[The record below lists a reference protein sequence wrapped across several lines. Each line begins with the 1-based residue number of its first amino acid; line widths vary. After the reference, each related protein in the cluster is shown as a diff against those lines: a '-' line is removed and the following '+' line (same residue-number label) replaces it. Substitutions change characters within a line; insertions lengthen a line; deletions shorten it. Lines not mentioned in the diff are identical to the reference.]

1 MDDLRDWLTWML
13 RGRLVNLAA
22 SSFFINLGLLITP
35 LFSMLVYD
43 KVVHNGVFETLWALV
58 IGVLLF
64 LAAELTVRAL
74 RVRSIER
81 VALELDVQIDE
92 RLFSS
97 LLKPSSRSASQ
108 PGMAARFLTL
118 YRDLANARDFFSS
131 QYVLALSDVPF
142 TLLVW
147 LIMGLIAWPLM
158 MVVLVWTAIY
168 VSVGAVLKERSKKIN
183 IDLNKQQAH
192 KMALLTDTLS
202 SLDTLR
208 TSHAGAH
215 LAQRFVASARTN
227 AQYASW
233 LRLEHMLQA
242 HWTQAVYL
250 LSYVSL
256 LTVGAYLVFNQYIT
270 TGALI
275 AVGMLSNRTLGT
287 AGQVL
292 ATLSRWSELRQSI
305 QALSPYVV
313 VRADQDIS
321 AETDPALASLHRP
334 IESLQGRLT
343 THAVGHGYSAQRSVL
358 HGLNLTFEPGERVG
372 LLGRA
377 GSGKSTLLRILAGAV
392 QPREGDVRVDHVSLL
407 AIEPQDRAVWLSFKP
422 QESTLM
428 AGTLEDNVL
437 LNLPV
442 NATPIA
448 RAEALRHALYYSG
461 LDHDLNSGAL
471 SLDYAVEEY
480 GANLSGGQRQKVA
493 LARCL
498 APQPRI
504 ILLDEPT
511 SGLDTESEKLIIDR
525 LVQLQ
530 GVTLLIA
537 THSAKVLS
545 ITQRVVVLENGR
557 LLADGLTQKL
567 LQPSV

>member
-1 MDDLRDWLTWML
+1 MHELRDWLTWML
-13 RGRLVNLAA
+13 RGRLVSLAA
-22 SSFFINLGLLITP
+22 SSFFINLGLLVTP

-58 IGVLLF
+58 IGVVLF

-74 RVRSIER
+74 RVRGIER
-81 VALELDVQIDE
+81 VAVELDAQIDA
-92 RLFSS
+92 RLFAS

-147 LIMGLIAWPLM
+147 VIMGLIAWPLL
-158 MVVLVWTAIY
+158 MVVLVWTVIY
-168 VSVGAVLKERSKKIN
+168 VGVGSVLKERSKKIN
-183 IDLNKQQAH
+183 ADLNKQQAH

-215 LAQRFVASARTN
+215 LEQRFAASSHTN
-227 AQYASW
+227 AQYTSW
-233 LRLEHMLQA
+233 LRLEQMLQA

-250 LSYVSL
+250 LSYVCM
-256 LTVGAYLVFNQYIT
+256 LTLGAYLVFNQTIT

-275 AVGMLSNRTLGT
+275 AVSMLCNRTLGT

-292 ATLSRWSELRQSI
+292 ATLSRWAELRQSI
-305 QALSPYVV
+305 QALAPYVAV
-313 VRADQDIS
+313 STHDDEAQTAD
-321 AETDPALASLHRP
+321 APLAMHRP
-334 IESLQGRLT
+334 VDTLQGRLT
-343 THAVGHGYSAQRSVL
+343 THAVGHGYGPGRTVL
-358 HGLNLTFEPGERVG
+358 NGLSLMFEPGERVG

-392 QPREGDVRVDHVSLL
+392 QAREGEVRVDHVSLFNIQL
-407 AIEPQDRAVWLSFKP
+407 QDRAAWLAFKP

-428 AGTLEDNVL
+428 AGTLEDNIL
-437 LNLPV
+437 LNLPMD
-442 NATPIA
+442 ASPA
-448 RAEALRHALYYSG
+448 QRAEALRHALYHSG
-461 LDHDLNSGAL
+461 LDYDLNSGVL
-471 SLDYAVEEY
+471 SLDHMVEEY

-525 LVQLQ
+525 LAQLQ
-530 GVTLLIA
+530 GVTLIIA

-545 ITQRVVVLENGR
+545 ITQRVVVLEHGR
-557 LLADGLTQKL
+557 LLADGPTQKL
-567 LQPSV
+567 LQA

>member
-1 MDDLRDWLTWML
+1 MHELRDWLTWML
-13 RGRLVNLAA
+13 RGRLVSLAA
-22 SSFFINLGLLITP
+22 SSFFINLGLLVTP

-58 IGVLLF
+58 IGLVLF

-74 RVRSIER
+74 RVRGIER
-81 VALELDVQIDE
+81 VAIELDTQIDA
-92 RLFSS
+92 RLFAS

-118 YRDLANARDFFSS
+118 YRDLASARDFFSS

-147 LIMGLIAWPLM
+147 IIMGLIAWPLL
-158 MVVLVWTAIY
+158 MVVLVWTIIY
-168 VSVGAVLKERSKKIN
+168 VGVGSVLKERSKKIN
-183 IDLNKQQAH
+183 ADLNKQQAH

-208 TSHAGAH
+208 TSHAGEH
-215 LAQRFVASARTN
+215 LAQRFAASAQTN

-233 LRLEHMLQA
+233 LRLELMLQA

-250 LSYVSL
+250 LSYVCL

-275 AVGMLSNRTLGT
+275 AVSMLSNRTLGT

-292 ATLSRWSELRQSI
+292 ATLSRWTELRQSI
-305 QALSPYVV
+305 QALSPYVA
-313 VRADQDIS
+313 VRTHDEPSD
-321 AETDPALASLHRP
+321 ETDAPTAMHRP
-334 IESLQGRLT
+334 IDTLQGRLT
-343 THAVGHGYSAQRSVL
+343 AHAVTHGFSANRSVL
-358 HGLNLTFEPGERVG
+358 NGLNLTFEAGERIG

-392 QPREGDVRVDHVSLL
+392 QPREGEVRVDHVSLL
-407 AIEPQDRAVWLSFKP
+407 NIQQQDRAAWLAFKP

-437 LNLPV
+437 LNLPMD
-442 NATPIA
+442 ATPA
-448 RAEALRHALYYSG
+448 QRADALRHALYHSG
-461 LDHDLNSGAL
+461 LDYDLNSGVL
-471 SLDYAVEEY
+471 SLDHVVEEY

-504 ILLDEPT
+504 LLLDEPT

-525 LVQLQ
+525 LAQLQ
-530 GVTLLIA
+530 GVTLIIA

-545 ITQRVVVLENGR
+545 ITQRVVVLEYGR
-557 LLADGLTQKL
+557 LLADGPTQKL
-567 LQPSV
+567 LQPSA

>member
-1 MDDLRDWLTWML
+1 MSELRDWLAWML
-13 RGRLVNLAA
+13 RGRLASLAA
-22 SSFFINLGLLITP
+22 SSFIINLGLLVTP

-58 IGVLLF
+58 LGVIFF
-64 LAAELTVRAL
+64 LAIELTVRAL
-74 RVRSIER
+74 RVRGIER
-81 VALELDVQIDE
+81 VALELDVQIDA
-92 RLFSS
+92 RLFAS

-147 LIMGLIAWPLM
+147 IIMAAIAWPLFL
-158 MVVLVWTAIY
+158 VVLVWTLVY
-168 VSVGAVLKERSKKIN
+168 VAVGFVLKERSKKIN
-183 IDLNKQQAH
+183 VDLNKQQAH

-215 LAQRFVASARTN
+215 LAKRFAASAY
-227 AQYASW
+227 AQAQLASW
-233 LRLEHMLQA
+233 LRLEAMLQA

-250 LSYVSL
+250 LSYVTL
-256 LTVGAYLVFNQYIT
+256 LTVGAYLVFGQYIT
-270 TGALI
+270 VGALI
-275 AVGMLSNRTLGT
+275 AVGMLSNRSLGT

-292 ATLSRWSELRQSI
+292 STLSRWSELRQSI
-305 QALSPYVV
+305 QALSPYVT
-313 VRADQDIS
+313 VRAHEEPV
-321 AETDPALASLHRP
+321 AEMDAPVSMHRP
-334 IESLQGRLT
+334 VESLQGRLT
-343 THAVGHGYSAQRSVL
+343 THAVGHGYSAQRPVL
-358 HGLNLTFEPGERVG
+358 QALNLAFEPGERVG

-392 QPREGDVRVDHVSLL
+392 QPREGEVRVDHVSLL
-407 AIEPQDRAVWLSFKP
+407 AIEPQDRAAWLAFKP

-437 LNLPV
+437 LNLPLD
-442 NATPIA
+442 ATPVE
-448 RAEALRHALYYSG
+448 RAEALRHALYHSG
-461 LDHDLNSGAL
+461 LDHDLNSGVL
-471 SLDYAVEEY
+471 SLDHLVEEY

-498 APQPRI
+498 APKPRI

-525 LVQLQ
+525 LSQLQ

-545 ITQRVVVLENGR
+545 ITQRIVVLEHGR
-557 LLADGLTQKL
+557 LLADGPTQKL
-567 LQPSV
+567 LQPSS

>member
-1 MDDLRDWLTWML
+1 MHELRDWLTWML
-13 RGRLVNLAA
+13 RGRLASLAA
-22 SSFFINLGLLITP
+22 SSFFINLGLLVTP

-58 IGVLLF
+58 IGVVLF
-64 LAAELTVRAL
+64 LAAELIVRAL
-74 RVRSIER
+74 RVRGIER
-81 VALELDVQIDE
+81 VAIELDAQIDAH
-92 RLFSS
+92 LFAS

-108 PGMAARFLTL
+108 PGMAARFLSL
-118 YRDLANARDFFSS
+118 YRDLASARDFFSS

-147 LIMGLIAWPLM
+147 VIMGLIAWPLL
-158 MVVLVWTAIY
+158 MVVLVWTVIY
-168 VSVGAVLKERSKKIN
+168 VGVGSVLKERSKKIN
-183 IDLNKQQAH
+183 ADLNKQQAQ

-215 LAQRFVASARTN
+215 LEQRFAASSQTN

-233 LRLEHMLQA
+233 LRLEQMLQA

-250 LSYVSL
+250 LSYVCL
-256 LTVGAYLVFNQYIT
+256 LTLGAYLVFNQSIT

-275 AVGMLSNRTLGT
+275 AVSMLSNRTLGT

-292 ATLSRWSELRQSI
+292 VTLSRWTELRQSI
-305 QALSPYVV
+305 QALAPYVV
-313 VRADQDIS
+313 VSTHDEPMDEAD
-321 AETDPALASLHRP
+321 APLAMHRP
-334 IESLQGRLT
+334 EDTLQGRLT
-343 THAVGHGYSAQRSVL
+343 THAVGHGYGPGRTVL
-358 HGLNLTFEPGERVG
+358 NGLSLTFEPGERVG

-392 QPREGDVRVDHVSLL
+392 QAREGEVRVDHVSLFNIQL
-407 AIEPQDRAVWLSFKP
+407 QDRAAWLAFKP

-428 AGTLEDNVL
+428 SGTLEDNIL
-437 LNLPV
+437 LNLPMD
-442 NATPIA
+442 ATPTQ
-448 RAEALRHALYYSG
+448 RAEALRHALYHSG
-461 LDHDLNSGAL
+461 LDYDLNSGVL
-471 SLDYAVEEY
+471 SLDHMVEEY

-493 LARCL
+493 LARSL

-525 LVQLQ
+525 LAQLQ
-530 GVTLLIA
+530 GVTLIIA

-545 ITQRVVVLENGR
+545 ITQRVVVLEYGR
-557 LLADGLTQKL
+557 LLADGPTQKL
-567 LQPSV
+567 LQA

>member
-1 MDDLRDWLTWML
+1 
-13 RGRLVNLAA
+13 
-22 SSFFINLGLLITP
+22 
-35 LFSMLVYD
+35 
-43 KVVHNGVFETLWALV
+43 
-58 IGVLLF
+58 
-64 LAAELTVRAL
+64 
-74 RVRSIER
+74 
-81 VALELDVQIDE
+81 
-92 RLFSS
+92 
-97 LLKPSSRSASQ
+97 
-108 PGMAARFLTL
+108 
-118 YRDLANARDFFSS
+118 
-131 QYVLALSDVPF
+131 VLALSDVPF

-147 LIMGLIAWPLM
+147 VIMGLIAWPLL
-158 MVVLVWTAIY
+158 MVVLVWTVIY
-168 VSVGAVLKERSKKIN
+168 VGVGSVLKERSKKIN
-183 IDLNKQQAH
+183 ADLNKQQAH

-215 LAQRFVASARTN
+215 LEQRFAASSQTN

-233 LRLEHMLQA
+233 LRLEQMLQA

-250 LSYVSL
+250 LSYVCL
-256 LTVGAYLVFNQYIT
+256 LTVGAYLVFNQTIT

-275 AVGMLSNRTLGT
+275 AVSMLSNRTLGT

-292 ATLSRWSELRQSI
+292 ATLSRWTELRQSI

-313 VRADQDIS
+313 VATHN
-321 AETDPALASLHRP
+321 ETVDEANATPVMHRP
-334 IESLQGRLT
+334 VDTLQGRLT
-343 THAVGHGYSAQRSVL
+343 THDVGHGYGPGRSVL
-358 HGLNLTFEPGERVG
+358 NGLSLTFEPSERVG

-392 QPREGDVRVDHVSLL
+392 QAREGEVRVDHVSLFNIQL
-407 AIEPQDRAVWLSFKP
+407 QDRAAWLAFKP

-428 AGTLEDNVL
+428 AGTLEDNIL
-437 LNLPV
+437 LNLPMD
-442 NATPIA
+442 ATPA
-448 RAEALRHALYYSG
+448 QRAEAMRHALYHSG
-461 LDHDLNSGAL
+461 LDYDLNSGVL
-471 SLDYAVEEY
+471 SLDHMVEEY

-525 LVQLQ
+525 LAQLQ
-530 GVTLLIA
+530 GVTLIIA

-545 ITQRVVVLENGR
+545 ITQRVVVLEHGR

-567 LQPSV
+567 LQA

>member
-1 MDDLRDWLTWML
+1 MHELRDWLTWML
-13 RGRLVNLAA
+13 RGRLVGLAA
-22 SSFFINLGLLITP
+22 SSFFINLGLLVTP

-58 IGVLLF
+58 IGVVLF

-81 VALELDVQIDE
+81 VAVELDAQIDA
-92 RLFSS
+92 RLFAS

-118 YRDLANARDFFSS
+118 YRDLASARDFFSS

-142 TLLVW
+142 TVLVW
-147 LIMGLIAWPLM
+147 VIMGLIAWPLL

-168 VSVGAVLKERSKKIN
+168 VGVGSVLKERSKKIN
-183 IDLNKQQAH
+183 ADLNKQQAH

-215 LAQRFVASARTN
+215 LEQCFAASSQTN

-233 LRLEHMLQA
+233 LRLEQMLQA

-250 LSYVSL
+250 LSYACL
-256 LTVGAYLVFNQYIT
+256 LTVGAYLVFNQTIT

-275 AVGMLSNRTLGT
+275 AVSMLSNRTLGT

-292 ATLSRWSELRQSI
+292 ATLSRWTELRQSI
-305 QALSPYVV
+305 QALAPYVSV
-313 VRADQDIS
+313 STHDEPVNEAD
-321 AETDPALASLHRP
+321 APLAMHRP
-334 IESLQGRLT
+334 VETLQGRLT
-343 THAVGHGYSAQRSVL
+343 THAVGHGYGPGRTVL
-358 HGLNLTFEPGERVG
+358 NGLSLTFEPGERVG

-392 QPREGDVRVDHVSLL
+392 QAREGEVRVDHVSLFNIQL
-407 AIEPQDRAVWLSFKP
+407 QDRAAWLAFKP

-428 AGTLEDNVL
+428 AGTLEDNIL
-437 LNLPV
+437 LNLPMD
-442 NATPIA
+442 ATPA
-448 RAEALRHALYYSG
+448 QRAEALRHALYHSG
-461 LDHDLNSGAL
+461 LDYDLNSGVL
-471 SLDYAVEEY
+471 SLDHMVEEY

-525 LVQLQ
+525 LAQLQ
-530 GVTLLIA
+530 GVTLIIA

-545 ITQRVVVLENGR
+545 ITQRVVVLEHGR
-557 LLADGLTQKL
+557 LLADGPTQKL
-567 LQPSV
+567 LQA

>member
-1 MDDLRDWLTWML
+1 ML
-13 RGRLVNLAA
+13 RGRLVSLAA
-22 SSFFINLGLLITP
+22 SSFFINLGLLVTP

-58 IGVLLF
+58 IGVVLF

-74 RVRSIER
+74 RVRGIER
-81 VALELDVQIDE
+81 VAVELDAQIDA
-92 RLFSS
+92 RLFAS

-118 YRDLANARDFFSS
+118 YRDLASARDFFSS

-147 LIMGLIAWPLM
+147 VIMGLIAWPLL
-158 MVVLVWTAIY
+158 MVVLVWTVIY
-168 VSVGAVLKERSKKIN
+168 VGVGSVLKERSKKIN
-183 IDLNKQQAH
+183 ADLNKQQAQ

-215 LAQRFVASARTN
+215 LEQRFAASSKTN

-233 LRLEHMLQA
+233 LRLEQMLQA

-250 LSYVSL
+250 LSYVCL
-256 LTVGAYLVFNQYIT
+256 LTLGAYLVFNQSIT

-275 AVGMLSNRTLGT
+275 AVSMLSNRTLGT

-292 ATLSRWSELRQSI
+292 ATLSRWTELRQSI
-305 QALSPYVV
+305 QALAPYVAV
-313 VRADQDIS
+313 STQDEPMDEAD
-321 AETDPALASLHRP
+321 APLAMHRP
-334 IESLQGRLT
+334 VDTLQGRLT
-343 THAVGHGYSAQRSVL
+343 THAVGHGYGPGRTVL
-358 HGLNLTFEPGERVG
+358 NGLNLTFEPGERVG

-392 QPREGDVRVDHVSLL
+392 QAREGEVRVDHVSLFNIQL
-407 AIEPQDRAVWLSFKP
+407 QDRAAWLAFKP

-428 AGTLEDNVL
+428 AGTLEDNIL
-437 LNLPV
+437 LNLPMD
-442 NATPIA
+442 ATPA
-448 RAEALRHALYYSG
+448 QRAEALRHALFHSG
-461 LDHDLNSGAL
+461 LDYDLNSGVL
-471 SLDYAVEEY
+471 SLDHMVEEY

-525 LVQLQ
+525 LAQLQ
-530 GVTLLIA
+530 GVTLIIA

-545 ITQRVVVLENGR
+545 ITQRVVVLEHGR
-557 LLADGLTQKL
+557 LLADGPTQKL
-567 LQPSV
+567 LQA

>member
-1 MDDLRDWLTWML
+1 MHELRDWLTWML
-13 RGRLVNLAA
+13 RGRLASLAA
-22 SSFFINLGLLITP
+22 SSFFINLGLLVTP

-58 IGVLLF
+58 IGVVLF

-74 RVRSIER
+74 RVRGIER
-81 VALELDVQIDE
+81 VAVELDAQIDA
-92 RLFSS
+92 RLFAS
-97 LLKPSSRSASQ
+97 LLKPSARSASQ

-118 YRDLANARDFFSS
+118 YRDLASARDFFSS

-142 TLLVW
+142 TVLVW
-147 LIMGLIAWPLM
+147 VIMGLIAWPLL
-158 MVVLVWTAIY
+158 MVVLIWTLIY
-168 VSVGAVLKERSKKIN
+168 VGVGSVLKERSKKIN
-183 IDLNKQQAH
+183 GDLNKQQSH

-215 LAQRFVASARTN
+215 LEQRFAASSQTN

-233 LRLEHMLQA
+233 LRLEQMLQA

-250 LSYVSL
+250 LSYVCL
-256 LTVGAYLVFNQYIT
+256 LTVGAYLVFNQSIT

-275 AVGMLSNRTLGT
+275 AVSMLSNRTLGT

-292 ATLSRWSELRQSI
+292 ATLSRWTELRQSI
-305 QALSPYVV
+305 QALSPYVAVSSHDQSV
-313 VRADQDIS
+313 VEAD
-321 AETDPALASLHRP
+321 APLAIHRP
-334 IESLQGRLT
+334 VDTLQGRLT
-343 THAVGHGYSAQRSVL
+343 THGVGHGYGPSRTVL
-358 HGLNLTFEPGERVG
+358 NGLNLTFEPGERVG

-392 QPREGDVRVDHVSLL
+392 QARVGEVRVDHVSLFN
-407 AIEPQDRAVWLSFKP
+407 IELQDRAAWLAFKP

-428 AGTLEDNVL
+428 AGTLEDNIL
-437 LNLPV
+437 LNLPMD
-442 NATPIA
+442 ATPA
-448 RAEALRHALYYSG
+448 QRAEALRHALHYSG
-461 LDHDLNSGAL
+461 LDYDLNSGVL
-471 SLDYAVEEY
+471 SLDHMVEEY

-525 LVQLQ
+525 LAQLQ
-530 GVTLLIA
+530 GVTLIIA

-545 ITQRVVVLENGR
+545 ITQRVVVLEHGR
-557 LLADGLTQKL
+557 LLADGPTQKL
-567 LQPSV
+567 LQT

>member
-1 MDDLRDWLTWML
+1 MHELRDWLTWML
-13 RGRLVNLAA
+13 RGRLVGLAA
-22 SSFFINLGLLITP
+22 SSFFINLGLLVTP

-58 IGVLLF
+58 IGVVLF

-81 VALELDVQIDE
+81 VAVELDAQIDA
-92 RLFSS
+92 RLFAS

-118 YRDLANARDFFSS
+118 YRDLASARDFFSS

-142 TLLVW
+142 TVLVW
-147 LIMGLIAWPLM
+147 VIMGLIAWPLL

-168 VSVGAVLKERSKKIN
+168 VGVGSVLKERSKKIN
-183 IDLNKQQAH
+183 ADLNKQQAH

-215 LAQRFVASARTN
+215 LEQRFAASSQTN

-233 LRLEHMLQA
+233 LRLEQMLQA

-250 LSYVSL
+250 LSYACL
-256 LTVGAYLVFNQYIT
+256 LTVGAYLVFNQTIT

-275 AVGMLSNRTLGT
+275 AVSMLSNRTLGT

-292 ATLSRWSELRQSI
+292 ATLSRWTELRQSI
-305 QALSPYVV
+305 QALAPYVSV
-313 VRADQDIS
+313 STHDEPVNEAD
-321 AETDPALASLHRP
+321 APLAMHRP
-334 IESLQGRLT
+334 VETLQGRLT
-343 THAVGHGYSAQRSVL
+343 THAVGHGYGPGRTVL
-358 HGLNLTFEPGERVG
+358 NGLSLTFEPGERVG

-392 QPREGDVRVDHVSLL
+392 QAREGEVRVDHVSLFNIQL
-407 AIEPQDRAVWLSFKP
+407 QDRAAWLAFKP

-428 AGTLEDNVL
+428 AGTLEDNIL
-437 LNLPV
+437 LNLPMD
-442 NATPIA
+442 ATPA
-448 RAEALRHALYYSG
+448 QRAEALRHALYHSG
-461 LDHDLNSGAL
+461 LDYDLNSGVL
-471 SLDYAVEEY
+471 SLDHMVEEY

-525 LVQLQ
+525 LAQLQ
-530 GVTLLIA
+530 GVTLIIA

-545 ITQRVVVLENGR
+545 ITQRVVVLEHGR
-557 LLADGLTQKL
+557 LLADGPTQKL
-567 LQPSV
+567 LQA

>member
-1 MDDLRDWLTWML
+1 MHELRDWLTWML
-13 RGRLVNLAA
+13 RGRLVSLAA
-22 SSFFINLGLLITP
+22 SSFFINLGLLVTP

-58 IGVLLF
+58 VGVVLF

-74 RVRSIER
+74 RVRGIER
-81 VALELDVQIDE
+81 VAVELDAQIDA
-92 RLFSS
+92 RLFAS

-118 YRDLANARDFFSS
+118 YRDLASARDFFSS

-147 LIMGLIAWPLM
+147 VIMGLIAWPLL

-168 VSVGAVLKERSKKIN
+168 VGVGSVLKERSKKIN
-183 IDLNKQQAH
+183 ADLNKQQAH

-215 LAQRFVASARTN
+215 LEQCFAASSQTN

-233 LRLEHMLQA
+233 LRLEQMLQA

-250 LSYVSL
+250 LSYVCL
-256 LTVGAYLVFNQYIT
+256 LTLGAYLVFNQTIT

-275 AVGMLSNRTLGT
+275 AVSMLSNRTLGT

-292 ATLSRWSELRQSI
+292 ATLSRWTELRQSI
-305 QALSPYVV
+305 QALAPYVAV
-313 VRADQDIS
+313 SSQDEPMDEAD
-321 AETDPALASLHRP
+321 APLAMHRP
-334 IESLQGRLT
+334 VETLQGRLT
-343 THAVGHGYSAQRSVL
+343 THAVGHGYGPGRTVL
-358 HGLNLTFEPGERVG
+358 NGLSLTFESGERVG

-392 QPREGDVRVDHVSLL
+392 QAREGEVRVDHVSLFNIQL
-407 AIEPQDRAVWLSFKP
+407 QDRAAWLAFKP

-428 AGTLEDNVL
+428 AGTLEDNIL
-437 LNLPV
+437 LNLPMD
-442 NATPIA
+442 ATPTQ
-448 RAEALRHALYYSG
+448 RAEALRHALYHSG
-461 LDHDLNSGAL
+461 LDYDLNIGVL
-471 SLDYAVEEY
+471 SLDHMVEEY

-504 ILLDEPT
+504 LLLDEPT

-525 LVQLQ
+525 LAQLQ
-530 GVTLLIA
+530 GVTLIIA

-545 ITQRVVVLENGR
+545 ITQRVVVLEHGR

-567 LQPSV
+567 LQS

>member
-1 MDDLRDWLTWML
+1 M
-13 RGRLVNLAA
+13 
-22 SSFFINLGLLITP
+22 
-35 LFSMLVYD
+35 
-43 KVVHNGVFETLWALV
+43 
-58 IGVLLF
+58 
-64 LAAELTVRAL
+64 
-74 RVRSIER
+74 
-81 VALELDVQIDE
+81 
-92 RLFSS
+92 
-97 LLKPSSRSASQ
+97 
-108 PGMAARFLTL
+108 
-118 YRDLANARDFFSS
+118 
-131 QYVLALSDVPF
+131 
-142 TLLVW
+142 VW
-147 LIMGLIAWPLM
+147 VIMGLIAWPLL

-168 VSVGAVLKERSKKIN
+168 VGVGSVLKDRSKKIN
-183 IDLNKQQAH
+183 ADLNKQQAQ

-215 LAQRFVASARTN
+215 LAQRFAASAQTN

-250 LSYVSL
+250 LSYVCL

-275 AVGMLSNRTLGT
+275 AVGMLSNRTLGV

-305 QALSPYVV
+305 QALSPYVSV
-313 VRADQDIS
+313 STHDEPQDVGDEKS
-321 AETDPALASLHRP
+321 AAMHRP
-334 IESLQGRLT
+334 IETLQGRLT
-343 THAVGHGYSAQRSVL
+343 THTLGHGFLSARPVL
-358 HGLNLTFEPGERVG
+358 TGLSLVFEPGERVG

-392 QPREGDVRVDHVSLL
+392 QPREGEVRVDHVSLL
-407 AIEPQDRAVWLSFKP
+407 NIQPEDRATWLAFKP

-428 AGTLEDNVL
+428 AGTLEDNIL
-437 LNLPV
+437 LNLRTDASP
-442 NATPIA
+442 TQ
-448 RAEALRHALYYSG
+448 RAQALRHALYHSG
-461 LDHDLNSGAL
+461 LDDDLNRGVL
-471 SLDYAVEEY
+471 SLDHPVEEY

-504 ILLDEPT
+504 LLLDEPT
-511 SGLDTESEKLIIDR
+511 SGLDTESEKMIIER
-525 LVQLQ
+525 LAELQ
-530 GVTLLIA
+530 GVTLIIA

-545 ITQRVVVLENGR
+545 ITQRLVVLEHGR
-557 LLADGLTQKL
+557 LLADGPTQKML
-567 LQPSV
+567 LPSG

>member
-1 MDDLRDWLTWML
+1 ML
-13 RGRLVNLAA
+13 RGRLASLAA
-22 SSFFINLGLLITP
+22 SSFFINLGLLVTP

-58 IGVLLF
+58 IGVVLF
-64 LAAELTVRAL
+64 LVAELAVRAL

-81 VALELDVQIDE
+81 VAIELDTQIDE
-92 RLFSS
+92 RLFAS

-147 LIMGLIAWPLM
+147 VIMGLIAWPLL
-158 MVVLVWTAIY
+158 MVVLVWTFIY
-168 VSVGAVLKERSKKIN
+168 VGVGSVLKERSKKIN
-183 IDLNKQQAH
+183 ADLNKQQAH
-192 KMALLTDTLS
+192 KLALLTDTLS

-215 LAQRFVASARTN
+215 LAQRFATSSRIN

-233 LRLEHMLQA
+233 LRLEQMLQA

-250 LSYVSL
+250 LSYVCL

-275 AVGMLSNRTLGT
+275 AVSMLSNRTLGT

-292 ATLSRWSELRQSI
+292 ATLSRWTELRQSI
-305 QALSPYVV
+305 QALSPYVAV
-313 VRADQDIS
+313 STHEEPVDGADEPS
-321 AETDPALASLHRP
+321 VMHRP
-334 IESLQGRLT
+334 IETLQGRLT
-343 THAVGHGYSAQRSVL
+343 THGVTHGFSASRSVL
-358 HGLNLTFEPGERVG
+358 SGLNLTFEAGERIG

-377 GSGKSTLLRILAGAV
+377 GSGKSTLLRVLAGAV
-392 QPREGDVRVDHVSLL
+392 QPREGEVRVDHVSLL
-407 AIEPQDRAVWLSFKP
+407 NIQPKDRAAWLAFKP
-422 QESTLM
+422 QESALM

-437 LNLPV
+437 LNLPIDFSP
-442 NATPIA
+442 AQ
-448 RAEALRHALYYSG
+448 RAEALRHALYHSG
-461 LDHDLNSGAL
+461 LDYDLNSGVL
-471 SLDYAVEEY
+471 SLDHVVEEY

-504 ILLDEPT
+504 LLLDEPT

-525 LVQLQ
+525 LEQLQ
-530 GVTLLIA
+530 GVTLVIA

-545 ITQRVVVLENGR
+545 ITQRVVVLEHGR
-557 LLADGLTQKL
+557 LLADGPTKKL
-567 LQPSV
+567 LQPSN